1 MRLLIYDN
9 DINDLNKISLMIKT
23 FPIETIVDKVSDYN
37 DCILMYKQHV
47 YDKLLIDYTDDI
59 GKKIA
64 NKIIETNPKQR
75 LYLLN
80 DEFNCAGDKDCVKCK
95 KEYNKETIVKPFNQ
109 FQLTKIISKQFKCES
124 FKKNEFEF
132 KLEKVKKSIY
142 NEYPYFKFEIKEDK
156 KMLLS
161 SPMSISILVY
171 ITELLMNNT
180 IDYQVI
186 NNQKILL
193 KENN

>member
-9 DINDLNKISLMIKT
+9 DINNLNKISQMIET
-23 FPIETIVDKVSDYN
+23 FPIETIIDKVSDYN
-37 DCILMYKQHV
+37 DCILMYKHHV

-64 NKIIETNPKQR
+64 NKIIDINPKQR

-80 DEFNCAGDKDCVKCK
+80 DEFNCTSGKDCENCK
-95 KEYNKETIVKPFNQ
+95 KLYNKETIVKPFNQ
-109 FQLTKIISKQFKCES
+109 FQLSKIISKQFKCES
-124 FKKNEFEF
+124 YKKNEFEF

-142 NEYPYFKFEIKEDK
+142 NEFPYFKFAFKENK
-156 KMLLS
+156 SMLIS
-161 SPMSISILVY
+161 SPMSISILVH
-171 ITELLMNNT
+171 ITELLKNNT

-186 NNQKILL
+186 NNEKILL
-193 KENN
+193 KEYN

>member
-9 DINDLNKISLMIKT
+9 DINDLNKISQMIKT

-37 DCILMYKQHV
+37 DCILMYKQHI

-80 DEFNCAGDKDCVKCK
+80 DEFDCTGEKDCEKCK
-95 KEYNKETIVKPFNQ
+95 KQHNKETIIKPFS
-109 FQLTKIISKQFKCES
+109 QLQLSKIISKQFKCES

-142 NEYPYFKFEIKEDK
+142 NEYPYFKFYFKENK
-156 KMLLS
+156 SMLIS
-161 SPMSISILVY
+161 DPMSISILVY